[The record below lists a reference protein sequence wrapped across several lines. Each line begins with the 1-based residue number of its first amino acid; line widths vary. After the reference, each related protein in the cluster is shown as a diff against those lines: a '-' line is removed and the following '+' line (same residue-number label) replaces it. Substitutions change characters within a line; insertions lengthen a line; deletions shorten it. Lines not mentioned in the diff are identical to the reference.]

1 MEKKCSIEFC
11 VRSPIIRGRQMDTI
25 GGYGQGFHDVDIIT
39 VVKVFRSKSHY
50 TIVRSSDENDE
61 ASARR
66 LSAYDFAPF
75 HARLERERKLSRH
88 GLVDIGCRSLFAGLA
103 NYLNCKFVTSRMK
116 HRPVTGAL
124 GSLDSK
130 NYTCEMSSTLTFAK
144 EKCHFVMSLCD

>member
-1 MEKKCSIEFC
+1 MD
-11 VRSPIIRGRQMDTI
+11 IR
-25 GGYGQGFHDVDIIT
+25 GYGQGFRDVDMIT

-50 TIVRSSDENDE
+50 TIARLNDE

-66 LSAYDFAPF
+66 LLTSDFAPF
-75 HARLERERKLSRH
+75 LSPRERERKLSRH

-124 GSLDSK
+124 GSTTRKLYMRNEQYASA
-130 NYTCEMSSTLTFAK
+130 LTFAK
-144 EKCHFVMSLCD
+144 RKMSLYD